1 MSRSRKEI
9 WRMTRRIKRH
19 RVREIM
25 TRSPITVSPKTGIR
39 ELKSLFDEHDFNAF
53 PVVDEGGRLRGIVS
67 TLDIL
72 RLFRPPVGLFYP
84 DLRALFARHAEDV
97 MRRGVTTVQPDD
109 LVETAVKL
117 LVQYRHRSLP
127 VVEGRRSR
135 PRVLGIVSRRDI
147 LRCLVLGADERHV

>member
-1 MSRSRKEI
+1 
-9 WRMTRRIKRH
+9 MTRRIKRH

-53 PVVDEGGRLRGIVS
+53 PVVDERNRLRGIVS

-97 MRRGVTTVQPDD
+97 MRRGVTTLQPDD

-147 LRCLVLGADERHV
+147 LRCLVLGTDERHV